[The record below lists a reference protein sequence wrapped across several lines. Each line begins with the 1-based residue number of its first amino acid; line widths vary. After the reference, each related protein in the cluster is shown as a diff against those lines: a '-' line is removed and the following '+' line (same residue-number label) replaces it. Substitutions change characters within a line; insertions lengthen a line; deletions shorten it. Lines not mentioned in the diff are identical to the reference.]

1 MALKAKL
8 GSATVV
14 VCKKQESDM
23 AEQVEGTVKW
33 FNDEKGFGFIEQ
45 SGGKDVFV
53 HYSAIQSDGR
63 RTLKEGQKVKMTV
76 TQSAKGPQAENVSV
90 VGG

>member
-1 MALKAKL
+1 VHFVSLFCYTFSQYFGKH
-8 GSATVV
+8 
-14 VCKKQESDM
+14 
-23 AEQVEGTVKW
+23 GTVLKSTIVREQQT
-33 FNDEKGFGFIEQ
+33 NESKGFGFIEQ

-76 TQSAKGPQAENVSV
+76 TQSAKGPQAENVTV